1 MGTQATA
8 AGRAERV
15 GLAVLDGFL
24 GLTAAAGGLCLLLRV
39 PYVTPPTDL
48 LAGSPFGDYTIP
60 GLALF
65 ILVGGGALLATL
77 LVLNHAPLGPA
88 FSALAGLMILVFEA
102 VELAVIGFTWLLA
115 FYVLLG
121 CLIFALAAHLLL
133 TTPPFSGLGYP
144 APPGAALKVLP
155 HRRHW

>member
-15 GLAVLDGFL
+15 GLAILDGFL

-88 FSALAGLMILVFEA
+88 FSALAGLMILVFDA
-102 VELAVIGFTWLLA
+102 V
-115 FYVLLG
+115 
-121 CLIFALAAHLLL
+121 
-133 TTPPFSGLGYP
+133 
-144 APPGAALKVLP
+144 
-155 HRRHW
+155 